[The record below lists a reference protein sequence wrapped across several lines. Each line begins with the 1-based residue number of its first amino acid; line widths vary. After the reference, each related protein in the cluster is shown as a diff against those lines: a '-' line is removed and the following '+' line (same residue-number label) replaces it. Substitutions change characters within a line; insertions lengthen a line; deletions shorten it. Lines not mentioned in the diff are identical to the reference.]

1 MRTRT
6 RTIAGRELGE
16 VGLGCMGMSAFYTGG
31 DRGESLAVLERAL
44 ALGVDFWDTADMYG
58 AGENERLLSGPL
70 RAHRGEVFLA
80 TKFGNV
86 YDRSLTSYRDKVA
99 ANAPFIIDGT
109 PEYVR
114 KAIDASLARLGVDSV
129 DLYYQHRVDPNV
141 PIEETVGAMAE
152 LVKAGK
158 VKALG
163 LSEAGVETIRR
174 AHAIHPV
181 AAVQS
186 ELSLWTQ
193 DFLKDVV
200 PLTKELGIAFVPY
213 SPLGRGFLTGALKDL
228 ESLQPD
234 DWRRNNP
241 RFQGDALRANRKIV
255 EAVERVAARKEAKA
269 SQVAL
274 AWTLAQGE
282 NLLPIPGTKRVA
294 YLEENAAAADL
305 ELTEEDLRE
314 LDAIP
319 APEGSRYPEA
329 MMGNVNR

>member
-1 MRTRT
+1 MRK
-6 RTIAGRELGE
+6 RTIAGRSIGSI
-16 VGLGCMGMSAFYTGG
+16 GLGCMGMSAFYVGG
-31 DRGESLAVLERAL
+31 NREESLAVLDRAL
-44 ALGVDFWDTADMYG
+44 ELGVDFWDTADMYG
-58 AGENERLLSGPL
+58 AGENEKLLSEPL
-70 RAHRGEVFLA
+70 KARRGEVFLA
-80 TKFGNV
+80 TKFANV
-86 YDRSLTSYRDKVA
+86 YDRSLTSYQDKVA
-99 ANAPFIIDGT
+99 SNAPYIIDGT

-114 KAIDASLARLGVDSV
+114 KAIDASLQRLGTDHV
-129 DLYYQHRVDPNV
+129 DLYYQHRVDPQV

-152 LVKAGK
+152 LVRAGK

-163 LSEAGVETIRR
+163 LSEASAETIRR
-174 AHAIHPV
+174 AHAVHPI

-193 DFLKDVV
+193 DFLADVV

-213 SPLGRGFLTGALKDL
+213 SPLGRGFLTGALKNLD
-228 ESLQPD
+228 SLQPD

-241 RFQGDALRANRKIV
+241 RFQGDALAANQRIV
-255 EAVERVAARKEAKA
+255 DVVETVAERRGAKP

-274 AWTLAQGE
+274 AWVLAQGE
-282 NLLPIPGTKRVA
+282 NLIPIPGTKRVS

-305 ELTEEDLRE
+305 QLTGEDLRE
-314 LDAIP
+314 LDASP